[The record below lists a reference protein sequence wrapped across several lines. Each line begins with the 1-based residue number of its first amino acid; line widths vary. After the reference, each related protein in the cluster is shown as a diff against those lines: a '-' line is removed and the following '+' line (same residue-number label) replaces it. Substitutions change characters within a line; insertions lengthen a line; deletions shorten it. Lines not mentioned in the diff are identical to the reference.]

1 MGRLGITMGGQTLTF
16 GGLAGVG
23 DLVATCTS
31 EKSRNRSVGYA
42 LGQGRDLGEIID
54 SMHMVA
60 EGVKTAG
67 PLVRLAA
74 AEGIEMPICV
84 QVAKIV
90 LGTTSPRKALL
101 NLMERPAREE
111 WDETLYRGL
120 VHDEA

>member
-1 MGRLGITMGGQTLTF
+1 M
-16 GGLAGVG
+16 G
-23 DLVATCTS
+23 DLIATCTS
-31 EKSRNRSVGYA
+31 EKSRNRSVGFA
-42 LGQGRDLGEIID
+42 LGQGRDLLEIIE

-74 AEGIEMPICV
+74 GEGIEMPICE
-84 QVAKIV
+84 QVAQIV
-90 LGTTSPRKALL
+90 AGTTSPRRALL
-101 NLMERPAREE
+101 NLMERPARME